1 MSILGYLF
9 IGFIALVG
17 FAAAYVNNPKH
28 NKK

>member
-17 FAAAYVNNPKH
+17 FGAAYVNRSKA
-28 NKK
+28 NK